1 MDLGDRFMD
10 WNDDFDSFSG
20 TSSAKCPN
28 CGANIFF
35 NEKIGMLVCSMCG
48 GLYEPE
54 SLKST
59 GRIENRDVEDAGEE
73 EDNKNE
79 FVCDSCGATV
89 VTDYNTA
96 ATFCAFC
103 GSPTLIK
110 RRLSKSFR
118 PDLIIPFKVSKDEAI
133 ANFRAWAKNNKG
145 VPKEFTSDA
154 TLTKITGY
162 YVPFWLIDAD
172 CNAVVGGSGKLY
184 DGDSIAIFSIDRT
197 VKFRV
202 KRVPFDGCK
211 KIPNTLMEAVE
222 PFEYEDIVEYNDMY
236 LPGFYAQRY
245 DVSAIDMLDIIKI
258 RIDTYASG
266 LVKHF
271 TAGEYDSVS
280 VGSTGSYSEN
290 FSQNYALLP
299 VWFLN
304 VKYKGINYGIAV
316 NGQTGKASGDL
327 PVSSRKVFKDSSI
340 EVTKWAG
347 KYLAITGVFSLVFTL
362 LGGVGLTGSKLIYNP
377 GLLFGTI
384 FGMFIVFWIMTSLFG
399 LTIFIPFA
407 KKTFEYKRF
416 HESVTIDKAPDVEH
430 YIDYKSKF
438 DMTKNDTFAY
448 MTVRNVDKDDAVY
461 GKDNILFMIL
471 RKVFK

>member
-1 MDLGDRFMD
+1 MD
-10 WNDDFDSFSG
+10 WMDDFDRYSG
-20 TSSAKCPN
+20 TGSAKCPN

-48 GLYEPE
+48 GLYEPK

-59 GRIENRDVEDAGEE
+59 GRIEKRDVEDAGTE

-79 FVCDSCGATV
+79 FICDSCGATV

-118 PDLIIPFKVSKDEAI
+118 PDLIIPFKVSKEEAI
-133 ANFRAWAKNNKG
+133 ANFRAWAKTNKG

-172 CNAVVGGSGKLY
+172 CNAVVGGSGKVNE
-184 DGDSIAIFSIDRT
+184 GETVAVFSIDRNI
-197 VKFRV
+197 KFRV

-211 KIPNTLMEAVE
+211 KIANTLMEAIE
-222 PFEYEDIVEYNDMY
+222 PFNYDDLVEYNDMY

-245 DVSAIDMLDIIKI
+245 DISAIDMLDIIKI
-258 RIDTYASG
+258 RIDNYAAG

-271 TAGEYDSVS
+271 TTGEYDTVS
-280 VGSTGSYSEN
+280 VGSTGSYAEN

-304 VKYKGINYGIAV
+304 VRYQGLNYGIAV
-316 NGQTGKASGDL
+316 NGQTGEASGDL
-327 PVSSRKVFKDSSI
+327 PVSSKTVLTHSSM
-340 EVTKWAG
+340 EVMKWAA
-347 KYLAITGVFSLVFTL
+347 KYLGITAAFAL
-362 LGGVGLTGSKLIYNP
+362 LFQIPAGIGFMDSKLADMP
-377 GLLFGTI
+377 GTLFGWM
-384 FGMFIVFWIMTSLFG
+384 FGMFLITWLMFSLFG
-399 LTIFIPFA
+399 LTVFIPFA
-407 KKTFEYKRF
+407 KKTFRYKKF
-416 HESVTIDKAPDVEH
+416 QESVTIDKAPDVEH
-430 YIDYKSKF
+430 YIDYQAKF
-438 DMTKNDTFAY
+438 DMQKNDTFAF
-448 MTVRNVDKDDAVY
+448 MTSKETQENDQVY
-461 GKDNILFMIL
+461 FKDNLMMKVL
-471 RKVFK
+471 RRVFR